1 MSKSKFKRVADAC
14 RKVYEASGM
23 SAVYDL
29 VNAEQEAGSLDYE
42 YVSYKPCRGCD
53 NDVPSLNGICL
64 VCGQK
69 TGTLKYNIWVEIER
83 VEMYED
89 DETYHQE
96 DNPIKLAVRDTI
108 EEAVEFQEEVS
119 SSFNETRFPPVPA
132 FMESFIEKVKREK
145 KEAMDEL
152 NEE

>member
-1 MSKSKFKRVADAC
+1 MSKSKFNRVADAC

-29 VNAEQEAGSLDYE
+29 INLKSETKDPDYKN
-42 YVSYKPCRGCD
+42 VSYKPCRGCD
-53 NDVPSLNGICL
+53 NDVPSLKGICL

-83 VEMYED
+83 VEMYDD

-119 SSFNETRFPPVPA
+119 GVFNER
-132 FMESFIEKVKREK
+132 
-145 KEAMDEL
+145 
-152 NEE
+152 